1 MILALAGPAGAG
13 KDTLATYLCHAY
25 EGYIRDSFAAP
36 IYHALEAVGFDTAYM
51 EPQRKQEVIPL
62 LEDAEGAKT
71 MRRLAQTLGTEW
83 GRNHVSPD
91 LWIRLLEKR
100 QGLSSVHGRR
110 KSEDGSYERYVNR
123 IANLGRKLII
133 SDLRFRDEA
142 RAVRNWNGY
151 NIYIHGRGYDL
162 GAHTHASEGALHLS
176 DIDYMIDNSGT
187 LESSYGQ
194 VDHIIELIRA
204 REANDQVC

>member
-13 KDTLATYLCHAY
+13 KDTLAAYLCDAL
-25 EGYIRDSFAAP
+25 EGYVRDSFAAP
-36 IYHALEAVGFDTAYM
+36 IYYALEAIGFDPAYM

-91 LWIRLLEKR
+91 LWVRLLEKR
-100 QGLSSVHGRR
+100 QGLSSMG
-110 KSEDGSYERYVNR
+110 GQ
-123 IANLGRKLII
+123 RKLII

-142 RAVRNWNGY
+142 RAVRNWKGY

-162 GAHTHASEGALHLS
+162 AGHAHASEGALQLS
-176 DIDYMIDNSGT
+176 DIDYMVDNSGT
-187 LESSYGQ
+187 LGSSYSQ
-194 VDHIIELIRA
+194 LEHILEVIRA
-204 REANDQVC
+204 KEADDQIR